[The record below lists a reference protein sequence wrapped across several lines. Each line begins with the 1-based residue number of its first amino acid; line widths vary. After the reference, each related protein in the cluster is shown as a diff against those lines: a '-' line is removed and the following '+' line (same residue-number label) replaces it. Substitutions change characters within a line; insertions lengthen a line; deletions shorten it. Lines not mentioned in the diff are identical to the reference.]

1 MSKVHGYCRLARAEN
16 TEGLSELVDL
26 IKNKRCEVIEKAD
39 NIGCW
44 YVMCAFKS
52 PVSKEVEFRI
62 AYFEERHDAE
72 CFIVT
77 LMDRYKTL
85 VVSHYIVS
93 NAMDNHIGAIADL
106 IN

>member
-1 MSKVHGYCRLARAEN
+1 MNIVCGYYRMARAEN
-16 TEGLSELVDL
+16 TGEQSELVDL

-62 AYFEERHDAE
+62 AYFEERHDTE

-85 VVSHYIVS
+85 VVPYYIVS
-93 NAMDNHIGAIADL
+93 NAMDSQIGAIADL

>member
-1 MSKVHGYCRLARAEN
+1 MSRVYGYCRFARAEN
-16 TEGLSELVDL
+16 TEDQSELVDL
-26 IKNKRCEVIEKAD
+26 IKNKRCEVIEKAR
-39 NIGCW
+39 NIDCW

-85 VVSHYIVS
+85 VVPYYIVS
-93 NAMDNHIGAIADL
+93 NAMDNQIGAIADL

>member
-16 TEGLSELVDL
+16 TEWLSELVDL

-52 PVSKEVEFRI
+52 PVSKEIEFRI

-77 LMDRYKTL
+77 LIDRYKML
-85 VVSHYIVS
+85 IVPHYIVS
-93 NAMDNHIGAIADL
+93 NAMDNQIGAIVDL

>member
-16 TEGLSELVDL
+16 TEGLNKLADL
-26 IKNKRCEVIEKAD
+26 IKNKRYEVIEKAS
-39 NIGCW
+39 NIDCW

-85 VVSHYIVS
+85 VVPYYIVS
-93 NAMDNHIGAIADL
+93 NTMDNHIGAIADL

>member
-16 TEGLSELVDL
+16 TEEQSELVDL
-26 IKNKRCEVIEKAD
+26 VKNKRCEVIEKAS

-85 VVSHYIVS
+85 VVPYYIVS

>member
-1 MSKVHGYCRLARAEN
+1 MSKVYGYCRMARVEN
-16 TEGLSELVDL
+16 TEKQGVSDL
-26 IKNKRCEVIEKAD
+26 IKDKQYEVIEKAS
-39 NIGCW
+39 NIDCW

-52 PVSKEVEFRI
+52 YVSKEVEFRI

-77 LMDRYKTL
+77 LIDRYKAL
-85 VVSHYIVS
+85 IAPHYIVS

-106 IN
+106 MN